1 MSKSVGKIFGNA
13 STSQYGYEKNY
24 LDYLR
29 NYDTSNYDKTL
40 QNMTQQ
46 AQNMSQNLNNM
57 PNYKFSVNGS
67 DEARQRAENATYQ

>member
-40 QNMTQQ
+40 QNMTQ
-46 AQNMSQNLNNM
+46 
-57 PNYKFSVNGS
+57 
-67 DEARQRAENATYQ
+67 

>member
-1 MSKSVGKIFGNA
+1 MEDIFKSLGKIFGNA

-57 PNYKFSVNGS
+57 PNYHN
-67 DEARQRAENATYQ
+67 YQIISSKDGFLHNI